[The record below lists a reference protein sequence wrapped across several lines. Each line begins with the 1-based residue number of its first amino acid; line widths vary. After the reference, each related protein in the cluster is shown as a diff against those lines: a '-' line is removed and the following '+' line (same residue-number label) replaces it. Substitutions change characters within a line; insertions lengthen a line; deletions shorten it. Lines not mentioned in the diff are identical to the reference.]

1 MASSDG
7 FPSIPDDPSSL
18 PLTGT
23 SAFVGQPPATQD
35 DYYIVKGLFRVTGT
49 ADVNPMMG
57 YFLAAKP
64 PPGYVHETR
73 QISILVGLIFVIL
86 LVAVPTVLRIG
97 LRLGKSSSMKF
108 GWDDYTISIGA
119 LLALVFPITQIY
131 TVAIGATAKHVWE
144 VTYEQYSTGIVAAMV
159 CRTAFYVAVG
169 MIKLSMTIFIQRLAE
184 RLSIWWR
191 ISCYIFI
198 ASLVGYIGL
207 AIFAIV
213 FSCNPP
219 AAQWDLALLGR
230 IEPVP
235 TCMDLEAQTQ
245 VLISI
250 HVAQGLVLLFTPIV
264 ILWKVRVPTAKKA
277 RLFTIWI
284 IGGLGVLG
292 GLIQQTRPTVT
303 NDLTWDYVEVLV
315 WACLDLSLGTMA
327 ASLPVLDGLLEKY
340 WMKAKSTVVNIFRG
354 GQRRGKPGARVWPYS
369 PTASDEEKRKK
380 PTIRHSVSII
390 GAHTMRTESGAS
402 IVSNSQLQDS
412 KSEVVE
418 MGILRVQ
425 EVEVRI
431 SVVPEDVEKGQEMA
445 LDPRAPS
452 PFWHNRP
459 EWHDQTLRL

>member
-7 FPSIPDDPSSL
+7 FPSILDDPSSL

-35 DYYIVKGLFRVTGT
+35 DYYIVKGLFRRKGM
-49 ADVNPMMG
+49 AEVNPMMG

-73 QISILVGLIFVIL
+73 QPGTLAGLVFVIL
-86 LVAVPTVLRIG
+86 VIAVPTVLRIG
-97 LRLGKSSSMKF
+97 LRLGKYSSMKF
-108 GWDDYTISIGA
+108 GWDDYAISVGA
-119 LLALVFPITQIY
+119 LLALVFPIGQIY
-131 TVAIGATAKHVWE
+131 AVAIGAAAKHVWE
-144 VTYEQYSTGIVAAMV
+144 ITYEQYGTGMVAAMI
-159 CRTAFYVAVG
+159 CKTAFYVAVG

-191 ISCYIFI
+191 ISCYLFI
-198 ASLVGYIGL
+198 ASLVGYMGF
-207 AIFAIV
+207 AIFAII

-235 TCMDLEAQTQ
+235 TCMDLKAQTKA
-245 VLISI
+245 LTSI

-264 ILWKVRVPTAKKA
+264 ILWKVRLPTAKKA

-292 GLIQQTRPTVT
+292 GLLQQTHPTKT
-303 NDLTWDYVEVLV
+303 NDITWDYVEVLV

-327 ASLPVLDGLLEKY
+327 ASIPVLDGLLEKL
-340 WMKAKSTVVNIFRG
+340 WMKAKRTVVNTFRG
-354 GQRRGKPGARVWPYS
+354 GQPRVEPGARIWPYNK
-369 PTASDEEKRKK
+369 TSDEEKKSKK
-380 PTIRHSVSII
+380 PAIRNPVSII
-390 GAHTMRTESGAS
+390 GAHMMRTESSAS
-402 IVSNSQLQDS
+402 VFSNGQSQDS

-418 MGILRVQ
+418 MGILCIQ
-425 EVEVRI
+425 EVEVRL
-431 SVVPEDVEKGQEMA
+431 SVVPEDVEKGQEIA
-445 LDPRAPS
+445 LEPRAPS
-452 PFWHNRP
+452 PFYHNRP
-459 EWHDQTLRL
+459 EWHDPSYGL